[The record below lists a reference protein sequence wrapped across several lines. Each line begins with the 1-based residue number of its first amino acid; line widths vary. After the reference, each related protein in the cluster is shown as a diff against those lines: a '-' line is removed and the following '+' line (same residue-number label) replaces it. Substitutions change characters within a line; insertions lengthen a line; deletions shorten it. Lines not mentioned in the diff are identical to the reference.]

1 MSFLATHRAN
11 IKGRQGIQY
20 SEMRPGYIV
29 AFRYVDKSGRQELEL
44 VLVTNV
50 YPLRGGRK
58 TRKMHGLL
66 LKNMPIPIFNRLINR
81 FYTEYKTRSV
91 DYLVDTNYIDKSLQI
106 LNFVFE
112 GGEDGDKT
120 YYRHLKRFDRYDL
133 YRTYSLDKMTGIKKI
148 TYDFSKFDIQ
158 KKLIDL
164 EIKKLPKEEPTEEE
178 PIIEETM
185 DERGVITK
193 EEIDPITL
201 EKTTI
206 DKFNAS
212 DRMKKDSKY
221 RKLRG
226 EQIKFIHKQLEKAQ
240 ANFQKE
246 QNIKF
251 QLKLRE
257 SNLDT
262 GVYG

>member
-11 IKGRQGIQY
+11 IKDRQGIQY

-106 LNFVFE
+106 LNLVFE

-158 KKLIDL
+158 KKLIEL
-164 EIKKLPKEEPTEEE
+164 EMKKLPKEEPTEEE

-193 EEIDPITL
+193 QEIDPITL

-206 DKFNAS
+206 EKFNVS
-212 DRMKKDSKY
+212 ERMKKDAKY

-226 EQIKFIHKQLEKAQ
+226 EQIKIAVKELEKVVAKLK
-240 ANFQKE
+240 NEK
-246 QNIKF
+246 IKF
-251 QLKLRE
+251 NLQLRE

-262 GVYG
+262 GVKG

>member
-11 IKGRQGIQY
+11 IKDRQGIQY

-206 DKFNAS
+206 QKFNVS
-212 DRMKKDSKY
+212 ERMKKDAKY

-226 EQIKFIHKQLEKAQ
+226 EQIKIAVKELEKVVAKLK
-240 ANFQKE
+240 NEK
-246 QNIKF
+246 IKF
-251 QLKLRE
+251 NLQLRE

>member
-11 IKGRQGIQY
+11 IKDRQGIQY

-50 YPLRGGRK
+50 YPLKGGRK

-66 LKNMPIPIFNRLINR
+66 LKNMPIPIFNRLVNR
-81 FYTEYKTRSV
+81 FYNEFRFRSV
-91 DYLVDTNYIDKSLQI
+91 DYLVDTNYIEKSLQI
-106 LNFVFE
+106 LNLVFE

-133 YRTYSLDKMTGIKKI
+133 YRTYSLDKMTGIKKV

-158 KKLIDL
+158 KKLIEL
-164 EIKKLPKEEPTEEE
+164 EMKKLPKEPITEEV
-178 PIIEETM
+178 EEQ
-185 DERGVITK
+185 
-193 EEIDPITL
+193 EEKIKKVTQEAVVS
-201 EKTTI
+201 EKT
-206 DKFNAS
+206 
-212 DRMKKDSKY
+212 KKDSRLK
-221 RKLRG
+221 KLR
-226 EQIKFIHKQLEKAQ
+226 EKQLKAAIKSLEKVIAKLK
-240 ANFQKE
+240 KE
-246 QNIKF
+246 KTELGITDIKF
-251 QLKLRE
+251 QLQLRE

-262 GVYG
+262 GVKG

>member
-11 IKGRQGIQY
+11 IKDRQGIQY

-66 LKNMPIPIFNRLINR
+66 LKNMPIAIFNRLANR

-91 DYLVDTNYIDKSLQI
+91 EYLVDTNYIDKSLQI
-106 LNFVFE
+106 LNLVFE

-158 KKLIDL
+158 RKLIEL
-164 EIKKLPKEEPTEEE
+164 EIKKLPKEEAPEQAEEE
-178 PIIEETM
+178 IKEIKENISEKQKVIREAAET
-185 DERGVITK
+185 EKTK
-193 EEIDPITL
+193 KDIKLKKLREKEIKAAMKVL
-201 EKTTI
+201 EKVM
-206 DKFNAS
+206 A
-212 DRMKKDSKY
+212 
-221 RKLRG
+221 KLKR
-226 EQIKFIHKQLEKAQ
+226 EQDIKFE
-240 ANFQKE
+240 
-246 QNIKF
+246 
-251 QLKLRE
+251 LKLRE

-262 GVYG
+262 GVKG

>member
-11 IKGRQGIQY
+11 IKDRQGIQY

-44 VLVTNV
+44 VLVTNI

-66 LKNMPIPIFNRLINR
+66 LKNMPIPIFNRLVNR
-81 FYTEYKTRSV
+81 FYNEFRFRSV
-91 DYLVDTNYIDKSLQI
+91 DYLVDTNYIEKSLQI
-106 LNFVFE
+106 LNLVFE

-206 DKFNAS
+206 DKFEVS
-212 DRMKKDSKY
+212 DRMKKDAKY

-226 EQIKFIHKQLEKAQ
+226 EQIKIAVKELEKVVAKLK
-240 ANFQKE
+240 NEK
-246 QNIKF
+246 IKF
-251 QLKLRE
+251 NLQLRE

>member
-11 IKGRQGIQY
+11 IKDRQGIQY

-50 YPLRGGRK
+50 YPLKGGRK

-66 LKNMPIPIFNRLINR
+66 LKNMPIPIFNRLVNR
-81 FYTEYKTRSV
+81 FYNEFRFRSV
-91 DYLVDTNYIDKSLQI
+91 DYLVDTNYIEKSLQI
-106 LNFVFE
+106 LNLVFE

-158 KKLIDL
+158 KKLI
-164 EIKKLPKEEPTEEE
+164 EIEMKKLPKEEPITEEVV
-178 PIIEETM
+178 EE
-185 DERGVITK
+185 EV
-193 EEIDPITL
+193 EEVKKVTQEAIVS
-201 EKTTI
+201 EKT
-206 DKFNAS
+206 
-212 DRMKKDSKY
+212 KKDTKLK
-221 RKLRG
+221 KLREKHMKVHEKLLKKSLIHDKEARRTFG
-226 EQIKFIHKQLEKAQ
+226 RALGQQKKIKFE
-240 ANFQKE
+240 
-246 QNIKF
+246 
-251 QLKLRE
+251 LKLRE

>member
-11 IKGRQGIQY
+11 IKDRQGIQY

-66 LKNMPIPIFNRLINR
+66 LKNMPIPIFNRLVNR
-81 FYTEYKTRSV
+81 FYNEFRFRSV
-91 DYLVDTNYIDKSLQI
+91 DYLVDTNYIEKSLQI
-106 LNFVFE
+106 LNLVFE

-133 YRTYSLDKMTGIKKI
+133 YRTYRLDKMTGIKKI

-158 KKLIDL
+158 RKLIEL
-164 EIKKLPKEEPTEEE
+164 EMKKLPKEEPITEEVVE
-178 PIIEETM
+178 EQKEKVKKVTQEVVVVSEKTKKDPKLKKLREKELKASIKSLEKVIAKLKKEET
-185 DERGVITK
+185 VLAIT
-193 EEIDPITL
+193 DV
-201 EKTTI
+201 
-206 DKFNAS
+206 
-212 DRMKKDSKY
+212 
-221 RKLRG
+221 KL
-226 EQIKFIHKQLEKAQ
+226 QLQ
-240 ANFQKE
+240 
-246 QNIKF
+246 
-251 QLKLRE
+251 LRE

-262 GVYG
+262 GVAG

>member
-11 IKGRQGIQY
+11 IKDRQGIQY

-44 VLVTNV
+44 VLVTNI

-58 TRKMHGLL
+58 DKKMHGLL
-66 LKNMPIPIFNRLINR
+66 LKNMPITIFNRLVNR
-81 FYTEYKTRSV
+81 FYNEFRFRSV
-91 DYLVDTNYIDKSLQI
+91 DYLVDTNYIEKSLQI
-106 LNFVFE
+106 LNLVFE

-178 PIIEETM
+178 PVIEETM

-206 DKFNAS
+206 QKFNVS
-212 DRMKKDSKY
+212 ERMKKDAKY

-226 EQIKFIHKQLEKAQ
+226 EQIKIAVKELEKVVAKLK
-240 ANFQKE
+240 NEK
-246 QNIKF
+246 IKF
-251 QLKLRE
+251 NLQLRE

>member
-11 IKGRQGIQY
+11 IKDRQGIQY

-66 LKNMPIPIFNRLINR
+66 LKNMPIPIFNRLVNR
-81 FYTEYKTRSV
+81 FYNEFRVRSV
-91 DYLVDTNYIDKSLQI
+91 DYLVDTNYIEKSLQI
-106 LNFVFE
+106 LNLVFE

-133 YRTYSLDKMTGIKKI
+133 YRTYRLDKMTGIKKV

-158 KKLIDL
+158 RKLIEL
-164 EIKKLPKEEPTEEE
+164 EMKKLPKEEPITEEVE
-178 PIIEETM
+178 KQEEKIKKVTQ
-185 DERGVITK
+185 EAVVSEKTK
-193 EEIDPITL
+193 KDPKLKKLREKQLKAAIKAL
-201 EKTTI
+201 EKVM
-206 DKFNAS
+206 A
-212 DRMKKDSKY
+212 
-221 RKLRG
+221 KL
-226 EQIKFIHKQLEKAQ
+226 K
-240 ANFQKE
+240 KE

-251 QLKLRE
+251 ELKLRE
-257 SNLDT
+257 SNLNT

>member
-11 IKGRQGIQY
+11 IKDRQGIQY

-66 LKNMPIPIFNRLINR
+66 LKNMPIPIFNRLVNR
-81 FYTEYKTRSV
+81 FYNEFRVRSV
-91 DYLVDTNYIDKSLQI
+91 DYLVDTNYIEKSLQI
-106 LNFVFE
+106 LNLVFE

-185 DERGVITK
+185 DERGVTTK

-206 DKFNAS
+206 QKFNVS
-212 DRMKKDSKY
+212 ERMKKDAKY

-226 EQIKFIHKQLEKAQ
+226 EQIKIAVKELEKVVAKLK
-240 ANFQKE
+240 NEK
-246 QNIKF
+246 IKF
-251 QLKLRE
+251 NLQLRE

>member
-11 IKGRQGIQY
+11 IKDRQGIQY

-44 VLVTNV
+44 VLVTNI
-50 YPLRGGRK
+50 YPLKGGRK

-66 LKNMPIPIFNRLINR
+66 LKNMPIPIFNRLVNR
-81 FYTEYKTRSV
+81 FYNEFRFRSV
-91 DYLVDTNYIDKSLQI
+91 DYLVDTNYIEKSLQI
-106 LNFVFE
+106 LNLVFE

-158 KKLIDL
+158 KKLIEL
-164 EIKKLPKEEPTEEE
+164 EMKKLPKEPITEEV
-178 PIIEETM
+178 EEQ
-185 DERGVITK
+185 
-193 EEIDPITL
+193 EEKIKKVTQEAVVS
-201 EKTTI
+201 EKT
-206 DKFNAS
+206 
-212 DRMKKDSKY
+212 KKDSRLK
-221 RKLRG
+221 KLR
-226 EQIKFIHKQLEKAQ
+226 EKQLKAAIKSLEKVIAKLK
-240 ANFQKE
+240 KE
-246 QNIKF
+246 KTELGITDIKF
-251 QLKLRE
+251 QLQLRE

-262 GVYG
+262 GVKG

>member
-11 IKGRQGIQY
+11 IKDRQGIQY

-50 YPLRGGRK
+50 YPLKGGRK

-66 LKNMPIPIFNRLINR
+66 LKNMPIPIFNRLVNR
-81 FYTEYKTRSV
+81 FYNEFRFRSV
-91 DYLVDTNYIDKSLQI
+91 DYLVDTNYIEKSLQI
-106 LNFVFE
+106 LNLVFE

-206 DKFNAS
+206 DKFEVS
-212 DRMKKDSKY
+212 DRMKKDAKY

-226 EQIKFIHKQLEKAQ
+226 EQIKIAVKELEKVVAKLK
-240 ANFQKE
+240 NEK
-246 QNIKF
+246 IKF
-251 QLKLRE
+251 NLQLRE

>member
-11 IKGRQGIQY
+11 IKDKQGIQY

-50 YPLRGGRK
+50 YPLKGGK
-58 TRKMHGLL
+58 KIRKMHGLL

-91 DYLVDTNYIDKSLQI
+91 EYLVDTNYIDKSLQI

-133 YRTYSLDKMTGIKKI
+133 YRTYSLDKMTGIKKV

-158 KKLIDL
+158 RKLIEL
-164 EIKKLPKEEPTEEE
+164 EMKKLPKEEAPEQPEEE
-178 PIIEETM
+178 IKKIKENISEKQT
-185 DERGVITK
+185 IKKKKTK
-193 EEIDPITL
+193 KDIKLKKLREKQLKAAMKAL
-201 EKTTI
+201 EKVM
-206 DKFNAS
+206 A
-212 DRMKKDSKY
+212 
-221 RKLRG
+221 KL
-226 EQIKFIHKQLEKAQ
+226 K
-240 ANFQKE
+240 KE

-251 QLKLRE
+251 ELKLRE

-262 GVYG
+262 GVKG

>member
-66 LKNMPIPIFNRLINR
+66 LKNMPIPIFNRIINR

-133 YRTYSLDKMTGIKKI
+133 YRTYSLDKMTGIKKV

-158 KKLIDL
+158 KKLIEL
-164 EIKKLPKEEPTEEE
+164 EMKKLPKEPITEEL
-178 PIIEETM
+178 EEQEKKIKKVTQ
-185 DERGVITK
+185 EVVVSEKTK
-193 EEIDPITL
+193 KDTKLKKLREKQLKAEIKSL
-201 EKTTI
+201 EKVM
-206 DKFNAS
+206 A
-212 DRMKKDSKY
+212 
-221 RKLRG
+221 KL
-226 EQIKFIHKQLEKAQ
+226 K
-240 ANFQKE
+240 KE
-246 QNIKF
+246 QDIKF
-251 QLKLRE
+251 QLQLRE
-257 SNLDT
+257 STLDT
-262 GVYG
+262 GVKG

>member
-1 MSFLATHRAN
+1 
-11 IKGRQGIQY
+11 
-20 SEMRPGYIV
+20 
-29 AFRYVDKSGRQELEL
+29 
-44 VLVTNV
+44 LVTNI

-66 LKNMPIPIFNRLINR
+66 LKNMPIPIFNRLVNR
-81 FYTEYKTRSV
+81 FYNEFRFRSV
-91 DYLVDTNYIDKSLQI
+91 DYLVDTNYIEKSLQI
-106 LNFVFE
+106 LNLVFE

-133 YRTYSLDKMTGIKKI
+133 YRTYRLDKMTGIKKI

-206 DKFNAS
+206 QKFNVS
-212 DRMKKDSKY
+212 ERMKKDAKY

-226 EQIKFIHKQLEKAQ
+226 EQIKIAVKELEKVVAKLK
-240 ANFQKE
+240 NEK
-246 QNIKF
+246 IKF
-251 QLKLRE
+251 NLQLRE

>member
-11 IKGRQGIQY
+11 IKDRQGIQY

-29 AFRYVDKSGRQELEL
+29 AYRYVDKSGRQELEL

-50 YPLRGGRK
+50 YPLKGGRK
-58 TRKMHGLL
+58 KRKMHGLL
-66 LKNMPIPIFNRLINR
+66 LKNMPIPIFNRLVNR
-81 FYTEYKTRSV
+81 FYNEFRFRSV
-91 DYLVDTNYIDKSLQI
+91 DYLVDTKYIDKSLQI
-106 LNFVFE
+106 LNLVFE

-206 DKFNAS
+206 DKFEVS
-212 DRMKKDSKY
+212 DRMKKDAKY

-226 EQIKFIHKQLEKAQ
+226 EQIKIAVKELEKVVAKLK
-240 ANFQKE
+240 NEK
-246 QNIKF
+246 IKF
-251 QLKLRE
+251 NLQLRE

>member
-1 MSFLATHRAN
+1 
-11 IKGRQGIQY
+11 
-20 SEMRPGYIV
+20 
-29 AFRYVDKSGRQELEL
+29 
-44 VLVTNV
+44 
-50 YPLRGGRK
+50 
-58 TRKMHGLL
+58 
-66 LKNMPIPIFNRLINR
+66 
-81 FYTEYKTRSV
+81 
-91 DYLVDTNYIDKSLQI
+91 
-106 LNFVFE
+106 
-112 GGEDGDKT
+112 
-120 YYRHLKRFDRYDL
+120 
-133 YRTYSLDKMTGIKKI
+133 MTGIKKI

-164 EIKKLPKEEPTEEE
+164 EIKKLPKEKPTEEE

-206 DKFNAS
+206 DKFEVS
-212 DRMKKDSKY
+212 DRMKKDAKY

-226 EQIKFIHKQLEKAQ
+226 EQIKIAVKELEKVVAKLK
-240 ANFQKE
+240 NEK
-246 QNIKF
+246 IKF
-251 QLKLRE
+251 NLQLRE

>member
-11 IKGRQGIQY
+11 IKDRQGIQY

-66 LKNMPIPIFNRLINR
+66 LKNMPIAIFNRLVNR

-91 DYLVDTNYIDKSLQI
+91 EYLVDTNYIDKSLQI
-106 LNFVFE
+106 LNLVFE

-158 KKLIDL
+158 RKLIEL
-164 EIKKLPKEEPTEEE
+164 EIKKLPKEEAPEQPEEE
-178 PIIEETM
+178 IKEIKENISEKQKVIKEAAET
-185 DERGVITK
+185 EKTK
-193 EEIDPITL
+193 KDIKLKKLREKEIKAAMKVL
-201 EKTTI
+201 EKVM
-206 DKFNAS
+206 A
-212 DRMKKDSKY
+212 
-221 RKLRG
+221 KLKR
-226 EQIKFIHKQLEKAQ
+226 EQDIKFE
-240 ANFQKE
+240 
-246 QNIKF
+246 
-251 QLKLRE
+251 LKLRE

-262 GVYG
+262 GVKG

>member
-11 IKGRQGIQY
+11 IKDRQGIQY

-66 LKNMPIPIFNRLINR
+66 LKNMPIPIFNRLVNR
-81 FYTEYKTRSV
+81 FYNEFRFRSV
-91 DYLVDTNYIDKSLQI
+91 DYLVDTKYIDKSLQI
-106 LNFVFE
+106 LNLVFE

-158 KKLIDL
+158 KKLIEL
-164 EIKKLPKEEPTEEE
+164 EMKKLPKEEPTEEE

-193 EEIDPITL
+193 QEIDPITL

-206 DKFNAS
+206 EKFNVS
-212 DRMKKDSKY
+212 ERMKKDAKY

-226 EQIKFIHKQLEKAQ
+226 EQIKIAVKELEKVVAKLK
-240 ANFQKE
+240 NEK
-246 QNIKF
+246 IKF
-251 QLKLRE
+251 NLQLRE

-262 GVYG
+262 GVKG

>member
-11 IKGRQGIQY
+11 IKDRQGIQY

-66 LKNMPIPIFNRLINR
+66 LKNMPIAIFNRLANR

-91 DYLVDTNYIDKSLQI
+91 EYLVDTNYIDKSLQI
-106 LNFVFE
+106 LNLVFE

-158 KKLIDL
+158 RKLIEL
-164 EIKKLPKEEPTEEE
+164 EIKKLPKEEAPEQPEEE
-178 PIIEETM
+178 IKEIKENISEKQKVIREAAET
-185 DERGVITK
+185 EKTK
-193 EEIDPITL
+193 KDIKLKKLREKEIKAAMKVL
-201 EKTTI
+201 EKVM
-206 DKFNAS
+206 A
-212 DRMKKDSKY
+212 
-221 RKLRG
+221 KLKR
-226 EQIKFIHKQLEKAQ
+226 EQDIKFE
-240 ANFQKE
+240 
-246 QNIKF
+246 
-251 QLKLRE
+251 LKLRE

-262 GVYG
+262 GVKG

>member
-11 IKGRQGIQY
+11 IKDRQGIQY

-66 LKNMPIPIFNRLINR
+66 LKNMPIAIFNRLTNR

-91 DYLVDTNYIDKSLQI
+91 EYLVDTNYIDKSLQI
-106 LNFVFE
+106 LNLVFE

-158 KKLIDL
+158 RKLIEL
-164 EIKKLPKEEPTEEE
+164 EIKKLPKEEAPEQPEEE
-178 PIIEETM
+178 IKEIKENISEKQKVIKEAAET
-185 DERGVITK
+185 EKTK
-193 EEIDPITL
+193 KDIKLKKLREKEIKAAMKVL
-201 EKTTI
+201 EKVM
-206 DKFNAS
+206 A
-212 DRMKKDSKY
+212 
-221 RKLRG
+221 KLKR
-226 EQIKFIHKQLEKAQ
+226 EQDIKFE
-240 ANFQKE
+240 
-246 QNIKF
+246 
-251 QLKLRE
+251 LKLRE

-262 GVYG
+262 GVKG

>member
-11 IKGRQGIQY
+11 IKDRQGIQY

-66 LKNMPIPIFNRLINR
+66 LKNMPIPIFNRLVNR
-81 FYTEYKTRSV
+81 FYNEFRVRSV
-91 DYLVDTNYIDKSLQI
+91 DYLVDTNYIEKSLQI
-106 LNFVFE
+106 LNLVFE

-133 YRTYSLDKMTGIKKI
+133 YRTYRLDKMTGIKKI

-158 KKLIDL
+158 RKLIEL
-164 EIKKLPKEEPTEEE
+164 EMKKLPKEEPITEEVE
-178 PIIEETM
+178 KQEEKIKKVTQEAVVSEKTKKDPKLKKLREKQIKAAIKSLEKVIAKLKKEET
-185 DERGVITK
+185 VLAIT
-193 EEIDPITL
+193 DV
-201 EKTTI
+201 
-206 DKFNAS
+206 
-212 DRMKKDSKY
+212 
-221 RKLRG
+221 KL
-226 EQIKFIHKQLEKAQ
+226 QLQ
-240 ANFQKE
+240 
-246 QNIKF
+246 
-251 QLKLRE
+251 LRE

-262 GVYG
+262 GVAG

>member
-11 IKGRQGIQY
+11 IKDRQGIQY

-50 YPLRGGRK
+50 YPLKGGRK

-66 LKNMPIPIFNRLINR
+66 LKNMPIPIFNRLVNR
-81 FYTEYKTRSV
+81 FYNEFRARSV
-91 DYLVDTNYIDKSLQI
+91 DYLVDTNYIEKSLQI
-106 LNFVFE
+106 LNLVFE

-206 DKFNAS
+206 EKFDVS
-212 DRMKKDSKY
+212 DRMKKDAKY

-226 EQIKFIHKQLEKAQ
+226 EQIKIAVKELEKVVAKLK
-240 ANFQKE
+240 NEK
-246 QNIKF
+246 IKF
-251 QLKLRE
+251 NLQLRE

>member
-11 IKGRQGIQY
+11 IKDRQGIQY

-58 TRKMHGLL
+58 DKKMHGLL
-66 LKNMPIPIFNRLINR
+66 LKNMPIPIFNRLVNR
-81 FYTEYKTRSV
+81 FYNEFRFRSV
-91 DYLVDTNYIDKSLQI
+91 DYLVDTNYIEKSLQI
-106 LNFVFE
+106 LNLVFE

-185 DERGVITK
+185 DERGVTTK

-206 DKFNAS
+206 QKFNVS
-212 DRMKKDSKY
+212 ERMKKDAKY

-226 EQIKFIHKQLEKAQ
+226 EQIKIAVKELEKVVAKLK
-240 ANFQKE
+240 NEK
-246 QNIKF
+246 IKF
-251 QLKLRE
+251 NLQLRE

>member
-11 IKGRQGIQY
+11 IKDRQGIQY

-66 LKNMPIPIFNRLINR
+66 LKNMPIPIFNRLVNR
-81 FYTEYKTRSV
+81 FYNEFRVRSV
-91 DYLVDTNYIDKSLQI
+91 DYLVDTNYIEKSLQI
-106 LNFVFE
+106 LNLVFE

-133 YRTYSLDKMTGIKKI
+133 YRTYRLDKMTGIKKV

-158 KKLIDL
+158 KKLI
-164 EIKKLPKEEPTEEE
+164 EIEMKKLPKEEPITEEVVE
-178 PIIEETM
+178 EQKKEAKKVIQEAVVSEKTKKDPKLKKLREKQIKAAIKSLEKVIAKLKKEET
-185 DERGVITK
+185 VLAIT
-193 EEIDPITL
+193 DV
-201 EKTTI
+201 
-206 DKFNAS
+206 
-212 DRMKKDSKY
+212 
-221 RKLRG
+221 KL
-226 EQIKFIHKQLEKAQ
+226 QLQ
-240 ANFQKE
+240 
-246 QNIKF
+246 
-251 QLKLRE
+251 LRE

-262 GVYG
+262 GVAG

>member
-11 IKGRQGIQY
+11 IKDRQGIQY

-133 YRTYSLDKMTGIKKI
+133 YRTYSLDKMTGIKKV

-158 KKLIDL
+158 RKLIEL
-164 EIKKLPKEEPTEEE
+164 EMKKLPKEEAPEQPEEE
-178 PIIEETM
+178 I
-185 DERGVITK
+185 K
-193 EEIDPITL
+193 EIKENISEKQTIKT
-201 EKTTI
+201 EKT
-206 DKFNAS
+206 
-212 DRMKKDSKY
+212 KKDIKLK
-221 RKLRG
+221 KLR
-226 EQIKFIHKQLEKAQ
+226 EKQLKASTKLAEKFILTD
-240 ANFQKE
+240 KE
-246 QNIKF
+246 VRRTIKLNL
-251 QLKLRE
+251 QLRE